1 MNTANLKFVKDLE
14 IDELRKHRLLTLSYT
29 EKLNVV
35 DKLIIKYPKM
45 NEILAKIEECKNSVD
60 HSREPKC
67 IFLSGKPRSGKTIIM
82 EHYMKQ
88 YPDVETETATIK
100 PILYCRVPCP
110 AYTGALLS
118 ALIQAIGDPFYAKQ
132 QSTTV
137 KRQKLENFLKKCKVQ
152 MIMLDEFQHLVD
164 GNRQRVLMDS
174 SDCFK
179 LIISELRI
187 PVLFAGLP
195 HSEKIF
201 IENNQLG
208 DRVNNR
214 YSIEP
219 FAFNDKAFR
228 IILHQFDLGIP
239 LPNISGLAQPGTWER
254 IYIATEGVMGY
265 MKILL
270 KESTKLALDFNTECI
285 NDEILFKAYSNKLYH
300 HCSDNPFSPT
310 FNLEKA
316 IKAKLLN

>member
-1 MNTANLKFVKDLE
+1 MSNVNLDYAKDLE
-14 IDELRKHRLLTLSYT
+14 LDQIKKHKILKLSYT
-29 EKLNVV
+29 EKLDFI

-45 NEILAKIEECKNSVD
+45 NEILSKIDECKNSVE
-60 HSREPKC
+60 HSREPEC
-67 IFLSGKPRSGKTIIM
+67 IFLSGRPRSGKTIIM

-88 YPDVETETATIK
+88 YPDTETDTVTIK

-137 KRQKLENFLKKCKVQ
+137 KRQRLENFLKKCKVQ

-187 PVLFAGLP
+187 PVLFVGLP
-195 HSEKIF
+195 HSEKVF
-201 IENNQLG
+201 IENDQLG

-228 IILHQFDLGIP
+228 IILHQFDLSIP
-239 LPNISGLAQPGTWER
+239 LSNLSGLAQPGTWER
-254 IYIATEGVMGY
+254 IYIATQGVMGY
-265 MKILL
+265 IKILL
-270 KESTKLALDFNTECI
+270 KESTKIALDSNIEYI
-285 NDEILFKAYSNKLYH
+285 SDEVLFKAYNNKLYH
-300 HCSDNPFSPT
+300 HSSYNPFSPT
-310 FNLEKA
+310 FNIEKA
-316 IKAKLLN
+316 IKTKL